1 MDIAAVA
8 EDALGYVVNRPG
20 DVREVRPGAILTHSP
35 NPMPQFG
42 SASRIRLGS
51 EIDRPVREV
60 RAWFATRGRDSFVWS
75 LGPSTT
81 PIDME
86 RRLLDLGAEP
96 KPTDPELTAMMLDRE
111 PPARR
116 GNVAIRRVETFED
129 HVAEWEIVFA
139 AFEMPEAERA
149 AVRATLAARWAEL
162 AADATGWTYLAL
174 IDGVPAAA
182 ASVRLTEPGPLCLS
196 GGATLPWARGR
207 GLYRALVRARWD
219 DAVRLGAAGLV
230 VRASDIARPILERL
244 GFRATGDIR
253 ILVDRTGF

>member
-1 MDIAAVA
+1 MDIATVA

-20 DVREVRPGAILTHSP
+20 DVREVWPDVILTHSP
-35 NPMPQFG
+35 NPMPGYG
-42 SASRIRLGS
+42 SASRIRLGR

-75 LGPSTT
+75 LGSSTT

-96 KPTDPELTAMMLDRE
+96 KPTDPDLTAMVLDRE
-111 PPARR
+111 PLARR
-116 GNVAIRRVETFED
+116 GDVAIRRVETFED
-129 HVAEWEIVFA
+129 HVAEWEIIFA
-139 AFEMPEAERA
+139 AFEMPQAERE
-149 AVRATLAARWAEL
+149 AVRATLASRWAEL

-182 ASVRLTEPGPLCLS
+182 ASVRATEPGPLCLS

-219 DAVRLGAAGLV
+219 DAVRLGTAGLV
-230 VRASDIARPILERL
+230 VRASDMARPILERL